1 MIIQDIARFIL
12 GHSGLVWT
20 LGVDFFAGYLPIK
33 DMNDA
38 EIGPRVMVILER
50 TPGAVEGYLPDRVD
64 KAIQV
69 WNRSDTY
76 FGAAEDAREIYEIL
90 HGASG
95 WHLPAEESPRAY
107 YAMTIDAIADPAPIA
122 APNARG
128 LFEFSTN
135 YIFRIEGE
143 PATP

>member
-1 MIIQDIARFIL
+1 MILEDIARFIL

-20 LGVDFFAGYLPIK
+20 FGVDFFAGYLPIK
-33 DMNDA
+33 DMNDDPVGA
-38 EIGPRVMVILER
+38 RVMVILER
-50 TPGAVEGYLPDRVD
+50 TPGPVIGDLPDRVD
-64 KAIQV
+64 KAIQI

-76 FGAAEDAREIYEIL
+76 EEASLDAQEIFDIL

-95 WHLPAEESPRAY
+95 RHLPAGSSPKAY

-122 APNARG
+122 APKARG